1 MQPPEGVAGAVRIG
15 SRRPRQ
21 WSTTGPPRAA
31 IPPTRV
37 AVVVVIG
44 LRPLQPLPL
53 APRLLLVLLLFLLLL
68 LRVPAGTPKA
78 PNVLPL
84 LLTGAAV
91 GGERPPP
98 PPGCIDWWLRR
109 VGAGRLGGSV
119 LQPLA
124 AAHGGGVEAQTP
136 ARSWVFSTYVGTQ
149 GTGPGGGR
157 DKADPRPPDENP
169 TTTEGGG
176 ERERG

>member
-98 PPGCIDWWLRR
+98 PPPT
-109 VGAGRLGGSV
+109 SS
-119 LQPLA
+119 
-124 AAHGGGVEAQTP
+124 TS
-136 ARSWVFSTYVGTQ
+136 SW
-149 GTGPGGGR
+149 
-157 DKADPRPPDENP
+157 RPPP
-169 TTTEGGG
+169 ASLSCLVLCW
-176 ERERG
+176 